1 MQGKEIVPAWGTKIE
16 RAKITK
22 AENGIYS
29 LESYDRPGIK
39 AEGITSL
46 LSERVFSTG
55 DKVYCFLF
63 RDGKGVI
70 LCEME

>member
-1 MQGKEIVPAWGTKIE
+1 MQGKETAPTWGAKIE

-39 AEGITSL
+39 AEGIASL
-46 LSERVFSTG
+46 LSERVFSAG